1 MGSGSKKLWAPKLD
15 YSLRRRFFAPDDTP
29 MDWQD
34 IGKGEF
40 NHRNGSKDGLKS
52 VQKQIDILIA
62 NGKKVEIEFVH
73 NKQKMDYYGYPTKK
87 QLIFNMGTDAP

>member
-1 MGSGSKKLWAPKLD
+1 MGSALKNKYAPKPD

-29 MDWQD
+29 LHWQD

-40 NHRNGSKDGLKS
+40 NHKNGSKDGLNS
-52 VQKQIDILIA
+52 VQKQINLLIA
-62 NGKKVEIEFVH
+62 NGKKVEIEFIH
-73 NKQKMDYYGYPTKK
+73 NKQKLDYYGYPTKK